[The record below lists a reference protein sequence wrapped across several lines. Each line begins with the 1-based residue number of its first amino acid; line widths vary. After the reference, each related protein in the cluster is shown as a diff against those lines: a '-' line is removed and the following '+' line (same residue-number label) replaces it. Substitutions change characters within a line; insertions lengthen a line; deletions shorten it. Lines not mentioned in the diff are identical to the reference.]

1 MDTNSSW
8 ERLFFSQKPFFS
20 YLGMAYILGF
30 LGFGFIVVG
39 IVSEAIGQ
47 PLGLQPISWFL
58 VGISSFILGL
68 WFWLE
73 WCFLR
78 IVRKAK

>member
-1 MDTNSSW
+1 VEVKSFW

-30 LGFGFIVVG
+30 VGFGCMVVG
-39 IVSEAIGQ
+39 ITSELIGRV
-47 PLGLQPISWFL
+47 LGLQTISWFL
-58 VGISSFILGL
+58 VGIWVLILGL

-73 WCFLR
+73 WSFLKR
-78 IVRKAK
+78 DQKSQ